1 MLVLALVARGSDV
14 LVESHDPEHERFLT
28 AATAILAKIDPATA
42 PRLSYAYEQWL
53 FHYMADDDGLVFL
66 AVADAAMGRRVPFA
80 FLAEMQKAYR
90 ATPGAPGAFQ
100 APLDAL
106 RRECHADP
114 DADPIKRAQTELG
127 SVKDVITR
135 NVEQILSRGEQIEL
149 LMDRTDSAASQSL
162 AFRRRAVSLRRE
174 MWWRNTRILAL
185 VGVCALALLLFLYHA
200 LFS

>member
-1 MLVLALVARGSDV
+1 MQL
-14 LVESHDPEHERFLT
+14 LT
-28 AATAILAKIDPATA
+28 KPAATAILAKIDPVAA

-53 FHYMADDDGLVFL
+53 FHYMADDDGLVYL

-80 FLAEMQKAYR
+80 FLSEVKKAYH
-90 ATPGAPGAFQ
+90 ATPGAPAAFQ

-106 RRECHADP
+106 RRECQAHP
-114 DADPIKRAQTELG
+114 DADPIQRAQAELG
-127 SVKDVITR
+127 NVKDVITR

-149 LMDRTDSAASQSL
+149 LMDRTDSAANQSL

-174 MWWRNTRILAL
+174 MWWRNTRILGLAGICL
-185 VGVCALALLLFLYHA
+185 LALLFFVYHA

>member
-14 LVESHDPEHERFLT
+14 LVESHDAEHERFLT

-53 FHYMADDDGLVFL
+53 FHYMADDEGLVYL

-90 ATPGAPGAFQ
+90 ATPGAPDAFQ
-100 APLDAL
+100 EPLDAL

-114 DADPIKRAQTELG
+114 DADPIQRAQAELG
-127 SVKDVITR
+127 NVKDVITR
-135 NVEQILSRGEQIEL
+135 NVEQILSRGEQIEAS
-149 LMDRTDSAASQSL
+149 RSAA
-162 AFRRRAVSLRRE
+162 VP
-174 MWWRNTRILAL
+174 
-185 VGVCALALLLFLYHA
+185 
-200 LFS
+200 

>member
-1 MLVLALVARGSDV
+1 MAPLTQ
-14 LVESHDPEHERFLT
+14 T

-53 FHYMADDDGLVFL
+53 FHYMADDDSLVFL

-114 DADPIKRAQTELG
+114 DADPIKRAQAELG

>member
-1 MLVLALVARGSDV
+1 MAPLTQ
-14 LVESHDPEHERFLT
+14 T

-135 NVEQILSRGEQIEL
+135 NVEPRRADRAADGPHRLGRQPKSRVPPPRGEPPSRNVVAQHAHTCPCRRVRAGPFAVPIPCSIFIVYS
-149 LMDRTDSAASQSL
+149 RSAS
-162 AFRRRAVSLRRE
+162 
-174 MWWRNTRILAL
+174 
-185 VGVCALALLLFLYHA
+185 G
-200 LFS
+200 